1 MNVEF
6 IKFDGKRYCN
16 VDADLGRSVGIL
28 HFGHEIS
35 VTFVKDGDDWKFDGA
50 WHVGVYEATWNS
62 NEEDNFEQSFPGL
75 LGEMRKEIHEKEKQT
90 EVR

>member
-6 IKFDGKRYCN
+6 VEFDGKRYCN
-16 VDADLGRSVGIL
+16 VDADLGRSIGIL

-50 WHVGVYEATWNS
+50 WHVGVYEGTWGPGD
-62 NEEDNFEQSFPGL
+62 EEDFELSWPGL
-75 LGEMRKEIHEKEKQT
+75 LGKMRSEIARKEESNG
-90 EVR
+90 